1 MPKLN
6 VLKVWIYFAL
16 SIIPNFIIAQ
26 HLDKNTK
33 NVFIVTIDGLRWQEI
48 FRGTDSLLIHDINYT
63 EDTMLTKEL
72 YWEETE
78 ELRRKRLMPFFW
90 NTIAKKGNIYGN
102 RNFDNQVN
110 VENLYKISYPG
121 YNEILSGNPDIQIFS
136 NRSRWNRN
144 PNILEQLNEKEP
156 YKGHVVAFTSWELFP
171 YILNTKRNQLP
182 LSCGYNK
189 SQTGSFN
196 DNYRI
201 SSFQK
206 MISNDK
212 CTRED
217 VLTFI
222 EAKDYIIKNHPKVVL
237 LGFGETD
244 EAAHDKKYDEYLSHI
259 AMIDKLISEL
269 WYFIQTDP
277 NYKNNT
283 SIIITTDHGRGNKT
297 KTWHKHNMFT
307 KGSEESWLAV
317 MGPDWHAQ
325 GEIKTK
331 QTITQSQI
339 AITILDLLDQ
349 KSISSEM
356 NPKIIEFPLKY
367 TSDILTAKR

>member
-16 SIIPNFIIAQ
+16 IIIPNFIIAQ

-63 EDTMLTKEL
+63 EDTTLTKEF
-72 YWEETE
+72 YWEQTE

-156 YKGHVVAFTSWELFP
+156 L
-171 YILNTKRNQLP
+171 
-182 LSCGYNK
+182 
-189 SQTGSFN
+189 
-196 DNYRI
+196 
-201 SSFQK
+201 
-206 MISNDK
+206 
-212 CTRED
+212 
-217 VLTFI
+217 
-222 EAKDYIIKNHPKVVL
+222 
-237 LGFGETD
+237 
-244 EAAHDKKYDEYLSHI
+244 
-259 AMIDKLISEL
+259 
-269 WYFIQTDP
+269 
-277 NYKNNT
+277 
-283 SIIITTDHGRGNKT
+283 
-297 KTWHKHNMFT
+297 
-307 KGSEESWLAV
+307 
-317 MGPDWHAQ
+317 
-325 GEIKTK
+325 
-331 QTITQSQI
+331 
-339 AITILDLLDQ
+339 
-349 KSISSEM
+349 
-356 NPKIIEFPLKY
+356 
-367 TSDILTAKR
+367 